1 MKNIVSYFLLSLY
14 TILWVACTHSV
25 TEPQS
30 ATPLNRLPDIFPDYV
45 DVTIPPQ
52 IAPLRFMLRHAPEEA
67 IVCISHEK
75 EKMVCQASGKEGFL
89 MDEKQWNHLVQS
101 AIGKALEIKVYEQK
115 EGVWQVYDSFHWYV
129 SGDSID
135 PYLVYRLIEPGY
147 ELWNQM
153 GIYQRRL
160 TDFKESPIITNDLTG
175 HNCMNCHSFPNQNPQ
190 QMTLHMRGPR
200 GGTYLFQSGQITKL
214 SGKINEQIPS
224 LVYPS
229 WHPSGDFVA
238 FSTNQTRQAFHMN
251 DRNRIE
257 VFDYTS
263 DLLVY
268 DVQRNEVITTSQ
280 LFSDQAFETFPHFSP
295 DGKTLYFCTAE
306 AQKMP
311 DDFQKVRYN
320 LCSIPFDPETR
331 TFGNQV
337 DTLFNGKQAAKSVS
351 FPRVSPDGKFLVF
364 TLSDYG
370 NFSIWH
376 KEADLFLANL
386 QDGTII
392 PLEAAN
398 SNDVESYHSW
408 NSNSRWLVFSSRR
421 VDGLYTHPHLIHI
434 DAEGKAGKP
443 FILPQPNASYYT
455 SFMKSFNIPEF
466 VKGPVEYPIHD
477 IAKSTQKEGQSTGVT
492 K

>member
-251 DRNRIE
+251 NRNRIE

-268 DVQRNEVITTSQ
+268 DVQRNEVITTPQ
-280 LFSDQAFETFPHFSP
+280 LFSNQAFETFPHFSP

-311 DDFQKVRYN
+311 EDFQKVRYN

-337 DTLFNGKQAAKSVS
+337 DTLFNGKQVAKSVS

-408 NSNSRWLVFSSRR
+408 SSNSRWLVFSSRR